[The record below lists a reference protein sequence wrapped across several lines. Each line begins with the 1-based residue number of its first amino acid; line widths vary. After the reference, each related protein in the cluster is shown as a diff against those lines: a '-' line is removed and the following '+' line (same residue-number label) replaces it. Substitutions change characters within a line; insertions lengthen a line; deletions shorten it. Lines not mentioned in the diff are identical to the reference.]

1 MRKGEIDIITL
12 GCSKNLVDAERLM
25 RQLELAGY
33 RCVHDSSMPK
43 GEIAIINTCGF
54 IGDAKEESIE
64 MILQFAERKNKGK
77 LRKLYVMGCLSQRY
91 REELPTEIPE
101 VDKWFG
107 KFDYMGIVDE
117 CTNERLK
124 ELPTDYSLEFKGKDY
139 ERTLTTPKHYAYL
152 KIAEGCNRY
161 CSYCAIPLITGRFT
175 SRKMENILDEVRW
188 LVNEG
193 VKEFNVIAQDL
204 SSYGL
209 DLYGEHRLAQLIDEM
224 AQIEGVE
231 WIRLHYAYPTD
242 FPYDIL
248 PVMAKHS
255 NVCKYMDIALQ
266 HCSSNV
272 LEKMRRH
279 ITCEEQNALIER
291 IRKEVPGICIR
302 TTLLVG
308 HPGETQ
314 EDFDELC
321 EWVKKMRRHIT
332 CEEQNALIERIRKE
346 VPGICIR
353 TTLLVGHP
361 GETQEDFDELC
372 EWVKKMRFDRM
383 GAFAYSEEEG
393 TFAARHYTDDI
404 PQTEKERRVDI
415 LMTLQQSIS
424 SEILSQMVGTK
435 QRIVIDREE
444 EEYYI
449 GRTQYD
455 SPEVDCEVLI
465 EKSKME
471 NRTSGTNE
479 LKIGEFYTVNII
491 KSEDF
496 DLYAKL

>member
-1 MRKGEIDIITL
+1 MHKGEIDIITL

-33 RCVHDSSMPK
+33 RCVHDSAMPK

-54 IGDAKEESIE
+54 IGDAKEESIK

-107 KFDYMGIVDE
+107 KFDYMGIVEE
-117 CTNERLK
+117 CAKNPCNTLSGGEHQ
-124 ELPTDYSLEFKGKDY
+124 DY
-139 ERTLTTPKHYAYL
+139 ERKLTTPKHYTYL

-175 SRKMENILDEVRW
+175 SRTKEDILNEVRW
-188 LVNEG
+188 LVSEG
-193 VKEFNVIAQDL
+193 VREFNVIAQDL

-248 PVMAKHS
+248 PVMAKHP

-279 ITCEEQNALIER
+279 ITCEEQNALINR
-291 IRKEVPGICIR
+291 IREEVPGICIR

-314 EDFDELC
+314 DDFNELC
-321 EWVKKMRRHIT
+321 EWVK
-332 CEEQNALIERIRKE
+332 Q
-346 VPGICIR
+346 
-353 TTLLVGHP
+353 
-361 GETQEDFDELC
+361 
-372 EWVKKMRFDRM
+372 MRFDRM

-393 TFAARHYTDDI
+393 TFAARHYNDDI
-404 PQTEKERRVDI
+404 PQEEKERRVDT
-415 LMTLQQSIS
+415 LMAIQQSIS
-424 SEILSQMVGTK
+424 SEILSQMVGTQ
-435 QRIVIDREE
+435 QRVVIDREE
-444 EEYYI
+444 QEYYI

-465 EKSKME
+465 DKAEK
-471 NRTSGTNE
+471 
-479 LKIGEFYTVNII
+479 LQIGEFYTVNII

>member
-25 RQLELAGY
+25 RQLELVGY
-33 RCVHDSSMPK
+33 RCVHDSADPK

-54 IGDAKEESIE
+54 IGDAKEESIDI
-64 MILQFAERKNKGK
+64 ILQFAERKTKRK

-91 REELPTEIPE
+91 REELPIEIPE

-107 KFDYMGIVDE
+107 KFDYMGIVE
-117 CTNERLK
+117 ELEPTPNPSLK
-124 ELPTDYSLEFKGKDY
+124 GREFGEEF

-161 CSYCAIPLITGRFT
+161 CSYCAIPLITGKFT
-175 SRKMENILDEVRW
+175 SRTMEDILDEVRW
-188 LVNEG
+188 LVSEG

-209 DLYGEHRLAQLIDEM
+209 DLYGEHRLAQLVDEM
-224 AQIEGVE
+224 AQIAGVE
-231 WIRLHYAYPTD
+231 WIRLHYTYPTD
-242 FPYDIL
+242 FPYDLL
-248 PVMAKHS
+248 PVMAKHK

-266 HCSSNV
+266 HCSDNM
-272 LEKMRRH
+272 LKKMHRH
-279 ITCEEQNALIER
+279 ITRAEQDAVIAR

-308 HPGETQ
+308 HPGETE
-314 EDFDELC
+314 EDFKELC
-321 EWVKKMRRHIT
+321 EWVKTMKF
-332 CEEQNALIERIRKE
+332 E
-346 VPGICIR
+346 
-353 TTLLVGHP
+353 
-361 GETQEDFDELC
+361 
-372 EWVKKMRFDRM
+372 RM

-393 TFAARHYTDDI
+393 TYAAKHYIDDI
-404 PQTEKERRVDI
+404 PQEEKERRVET
-415 LMTLQQSIS
+415 LMALQQEIS
-424 SEILSQMVGTK
+424 SEILSRMVGTE
-435 QRIVIDREE
+435 QRVVIDREE
-444 EEYYI
+444 AEYYV

-465 EKSKME
+465 EK
-471 NRTSGTNE
+471 GTRSQE
-479 LKIGEFYTVNII
+479 QGAKTLKTGEYYTVTII

-496 DLYAKL
+496 DLYATL

>member
-64 MILQFAERKNKGK
+64 IILQFAERKANGK

-107 KFDYMGIVDE
+107 KFDYMGIVE
-117 CTNERLK
+117 EVKGEMLK
-124 ELPTDYSLEFKGKDY
+124 AKGKEY
-139 ERTLTTPKHYAYL
+139 ERMLTTPKHYAYL

-161 CSYCAIPLITGRFT
+161 CSYCAIPLITGKFT
-175 SRKMENILDEVRW
+175 SRKMEEILDEVRW
-188 LVNEG
+188 MVSEG

-209 DLYGEHRLAQLIDEM
+209 DIYGEHRLAQLIDEI

-248 PVMAKHS
+248 PVMAKHP

-279 ITCEEQNALIER
+279 ITCEEQNTLIER

-308 HPGETQ
+308 HPGETE
-314 EDFDELC
+314 EDFNELC
-321 EWVKKMRRHIT
+321 EWVK
-332 CEEQNALIERIRKE
+332 N
-346 VPGICIR
+346 
-353 TTLLVGHP
+353 
-361 GETQEDFDELC
+361 
-372 EWVKKMRFDRM
+372 MRFDRM

-404 PQTEKERRVDI
+404 PQEEKEHRVET
-415 LMTLQQSIS
+415 LMTIQQGIS
-424 SEILSQMVGTK
+424 SELLRQMVGTK

-444 EEYYI
+444 YEYYV

-465 EKSKME
+465 EKA
-471 NRTSGTNE
+471 TNE
-479 LKIGEFYTVNII
+479 KLNIGEFYTVNII

-496 DLYAKL
+496 DLYATL

>member
-64 MILQFAERKNKGK
+64 IILQFAERKANGK

-107 KFDYMGIVDE
+107 KFDYMGIVE
-117 CTNERLK
+117 EVKGERLK
-124 ELPTDYSLEFKGKDY
+124 AKGKEY
-139 ERTLTTPKHYAYL
+139 ERMLTTPKHYAYL

-161 CSYCAIPLITGRFT
+161 CSYCAIPLITGKFT
-175 SRKMENILDEVRW
+175 SRKMEEILDEVRW
-188 LVNEG
+188 MVSEG

-209 DLYGEHRLAQLIDEM
+209 DIYGEHRLAQLIDEI

-255 NVCKYMDIALQ
+255 NICKYMDIALQ
-266 HCSSNV
+266 HCSDNM
-272 LEKMRRH
+272 LKRMRRR
-279 ITCEEQNALIER
+279 ITREEQDALIAR
-291 IRKEVPGICIR
+291 IRQEVPGICLR

-308 HPGETQ
+308 HPGETE
-314 EDFDELC
+314 EDFNELC
-321 EWVKKMRRHIT
+321 EWVKTMK
-332 CEEQNALIERIRKE
+332 
-346 VPGICIR
+346 
-353 TTLLVGHP
+353 
-361 GETQEDFDELC
+361 
-372 EWVKKMRFDRM
+372 FDRL

-393 TFAARHYTDDI
+393 TYAAKHYNDDI
-404 PQTEKERRVDI
+404 PQEEKERRVEV
-415 LMTLQQSIS
+415 LMAIQQSIS
-424 SEILSQMVGTK
+424 SEILSQMVGTQ
-435 QRIVIDREE
+435 QRVVIDREE
-444 EEYYI
+444 EEYYV

-465 EKSKME
+465 EKNKK
-471 NRTSGTNE
+471 
-479 LKIGEFYTVNII
+479 LQIGNFYTVNII

-496 DLYAKL
+496 DLYASL